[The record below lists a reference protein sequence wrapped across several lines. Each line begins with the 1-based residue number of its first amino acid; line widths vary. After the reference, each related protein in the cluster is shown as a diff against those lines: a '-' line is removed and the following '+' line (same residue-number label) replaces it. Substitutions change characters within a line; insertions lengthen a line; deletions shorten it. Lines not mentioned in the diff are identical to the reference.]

1 MISFF
6 NTLTRKVD
14 PFIPNEPGK
23 VKMYVCGPTVY
34 DYIHI
39 GNARPMIIFDCLRRY
54 LTYRGFE
61 VVYVQN
67 FTDVDDKIINKAVSQ
82 GVSFESVV
90 STYIKEYET
99 DARGLLVDAP
109 TFAPRVSQNIDSIV
123 EFIKKLIEK
132 GHAYVSGGDVMF
144 KTSSFKNYGKLSKMD
159 LDSLV
164 SGKRV
169 ELNDAKQEA
178 LDFVLWKAAKPNEP
192 FWPSLWGNGRPGWHI
207 ECSVMASKYAAKT
220 LDIHCGGQDLIFPHH
235 ENEIAQSECA
245 NGVKFS
251 NYWLHNG
258 FIRINDEKM
267 SKSLGNFLTVRELAT
282 KFGYEVLR
290 FLIVQAH
297 YRSPLNFSLNLIEQ
311 CKSALD
317 RLKNFLTS
325 LRFAI
330 KKSLPGQKSESLNEQ
345 LINFKTRFLCAL
357 DNDFN
362 TADAIAVIFDIVRAM
377 SDFVSLKVETSR
389 QNLENILSVFC
400 ELIDVLKILDETNV
414 EDVAIPADVLELFK
428 QRDEARKLKDFKR
441 ADVLREKI
449 EERGFRVEETRK
461 GSRLIFK
468 HEK

>member
-6 NTLTRKVD
+6 NTLTRKVE
-14 PFIPNEPGK
+14 PFIPNEPGR

-39 GNARPMIIFDCLRRY
+39 GNARPMVIFDCLRRY
-54 LTYRGFE
+54 LVYSGFE

-67 FTDVDDKIINKAVSQ
+67 FTDVDDKIINKALSQ

-90 STYIKEYET
+90 SNYIDEYEI
-99 DARGLLVDAP
+99 DAQGLLVDVP
-109 TFAPRVSQNIDSIV
+109 TVAPRVSQNIDSII

-132 GHAYVSGGDVMF
+132 GHAYVAGDDVMF
-144 KTSSFKNYGKLSKMD
+144 KTSSFKNYGRLSKMD
-159 LDSLV
+159 LNSLV

-169 ELNDAKQEA
+169 ELNGAKREA
-178 LDFVLWKAAKPNEP
+178 LDFVLWKAAKPGEP

-245 NGVKFS
+245 NGVKFA

-267 SKSLGNFLTVRELAT
+267 SKSLGNFFTVRELAT

-297 YRSPLNFSLNLIEQ
+297 YRSPLNFSLDLMEQ
-311 CKSALD
+311 CRAALD
-317 RLKNFLTS
+317 RLKNFRNS

-330 KKSLPGQKSESLNEQ
+330 KKSYSGQQSESLNNQ
-345 LINFKTRFLCAL
+345 LINFKARFLNAL
-357 DNDFN
+357 NNDFN
-362 TADAIAVIFDIVRAM
+362 TADAIAVIFDFVKAM
-377 SDFVSLKVETSR
+377 SDFASLRVETSR
-389 QNLENILSVFC
+389 QNLENILNAFC
-400 ELIDVLKILDETNV
+400 ELVDVLRILDETEV
-414 EDVAIPADVLELFK
+414 EDENIPADVLELFN
-428 QRDEARKLKDFKR
+428 QRDKARRSKDFQR
-441 ADVLREKI
+441 ADVLRAKI
-449 EERGFRVEETRK
+449 EERGYRVEETRK
-461 GSRLIFK
+461 GSRLVAK
-468 HEK
+468 K